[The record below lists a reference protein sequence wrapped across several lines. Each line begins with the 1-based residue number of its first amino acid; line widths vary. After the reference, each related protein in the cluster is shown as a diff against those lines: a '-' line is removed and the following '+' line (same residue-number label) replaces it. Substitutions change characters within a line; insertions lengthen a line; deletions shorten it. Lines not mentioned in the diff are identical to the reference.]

1 LATLCAGL
9 AALAV
14 ALVVAPAGLTKV
26 KGTPVAVT
34 AHAGDQATLT
44 LTRASSRALRKA
56 HVKLQAV
63 KPSSHKKSRYVLPT
77 KSGRWNF
84 TAANGKL
91 NLKGGL
97 RLRRGKRSE
106 KLGTMTFSR
115 GAKGGA
121 QLTVKVHGKKIKIF
135 NMARKGVKAKN
146 KGTRQTVSKFTVRLT
161 KQAAKLIDK
170 ALRHKVFHAKQ
181 KIGSFQVTLTHIAG
195 KPVPGAPGASG
206 TAAPSSG
213 VGVSFA
219 TVARTIPGFSATPLG
234 QAGGTLPAP
243 VGTTPIPVVDGTG
256 VTLPIDGSQGGASFD
271 QGTLTGTL
279 PLNGGIQLHAGPAG
293 PAQLIGSRTARA
305 AGVRAVRAPHASVRP
320 APQVRR
326 WTTLASQTHGTRA
339 VRLVTGHRMVRVGPL
354 MLCGRPLALHRL
366 PRVLTLLRAGRA
378 PDVVAEPRD
387 DHRTL
392 NFLVAGVASAL
403 PRRSTALTST
413 VCLPFLR
420 CL

>member
-1 LATLCAGL
+1 MLSSRSSAVLATLCAGL

-279 PLNGGIQLHAGPAG
+279 PLNGGIQLHDGAVSVTLSDLKLALGTGADGSSLSASIDGGPEVKVLDIDSS
-293 PAQLIGSRTARA
+293 QLLKSATPNGGLDLKGLLATLSSEAASSLNKLFGRQLFTTGQPIGGLTL
-305 AGVRAVRAPHASVRP
+305 VLP
-320 APQVRR
+320 APP
-326 WTTLASQTHGTRA
+326 S
-339 VRLVTGHRMVRVGPL
+339 
-354 MLCGRPLALHRL
+354 
-366 PRVLTLLRAGRA
+366 
-378 PDVVAEPRD
+378 
-387 DHRTL
+387 
-392 NFLVAGVASAL
+392 S
-403 PRRSTALTST
+403 
-413 VCLPFLR
+413 
-420 CL
+420 